1 MKSNCFL
8 TLVPTLVSHFGV
20 IRVKMFALKN
30 WVFLADIWNFNKW
43 KSLII
48 DDKYW
53 IIWKAM
59 LKKTTKVIST
69 VIKFKGKSSTLRKV
83 ERSGLEC

>member
-53 IIWKAM
+53 II
-59 LKKTTKVIST
+59 
-69 VIKFKGKSSTLRKV
+69 
-83 ERSGLEC
+83 